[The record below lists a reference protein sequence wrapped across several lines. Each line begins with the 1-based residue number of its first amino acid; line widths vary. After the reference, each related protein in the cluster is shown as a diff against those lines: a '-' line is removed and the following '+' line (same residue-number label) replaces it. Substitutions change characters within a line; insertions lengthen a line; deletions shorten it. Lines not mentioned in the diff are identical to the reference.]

1 MFDTEKF
8 ICEVEARP
16 PLYNVQS
23 NEYSN
28 REVKATCCAEVGG
41 AMYEDWSTVS
51 SSIKKRERFVNFL
64 YVGFSLFNTKIVE
77 LMELLVL
84 KTWIVTVFCDFL
96 NNSSNDFVS
105 FL

>member
-28 REVKATCCAEVGG
+28 REVKATCWAEVGG
-41 AMYEDWSTVS
+41 AMYEDEH
-51 SSIKKRERFVNFL
+51 IFFLHQKRERLVNFF
-64 YVGFSLFNTKIVE
+64 YVGFSLCNAKIVE
-77 LMELLVL
+77 LMEVRVL
-84 KTWIVTVFCDFL
+84 KNVDCSGFM
-96 NNSSNDFVS
+96 
-105 FL
+105 